1 MMLSIKLPDDLE
13 HRLEGLAGKSGR
25 TKTEWA
31 TEAIRRLL
39 EDAEDAE
46 IASQRVL
53 DPAKRW
59 TLEDLELAR
68 DLEG

>member
-1 MMLSIKLPDDLE
+1 MSIELPADLE
-13 HRLEGLAGKSGR
+13 HRLEELAGRSGR

-31 TEAIRRLL
+31 TEAIRQLL
-39 EDAEDAE
+39 EEAEDVE
-46 IASQRVL
+46 IASQRVR

-68 DLEG
+68 DVEG

>member
-1 MMLSIKLPDDLE
+1 MSIELPADLE
-13 HRLEGLAGKSGR
+13 HRLEALAEKSGR

-46 IASQRVL
+46 IASQRVR

-59 TLEDLELAR
+59 PLEDLR
-68 DLEG
+68 

>member
-1 MMLSIKLPDDLE
+1 MLSIEIPLDLE
-13 HRLEGLAGKSGR
+13 LRLEALAGKSGR
-25 TKTEWA
+25 TKAEWA
-31 TEAIRRLL
+31 TEAIRQFL

-46 IASQRVL
+46 VSSQRL
-53 DPAKRW
+53 RDPAKHW